1 MKKLKIKRLQ
11 LSKQK
16 PSCPWSHCYQEAC
29 LTHKERRDL
38 KGHLKISFNLH
49 NIVEV
54 YVPTTGKDIHNLN
67 DPPKGK
73 QRKEGVFLSIICG
86 IHTMS

>member
-1 MKKLKIKRLQ
+1 MIFLGGL
-11 LSKQK
+11 LSLFFLYELGK
-16 PSCPWSHCYQEAC
+16 
-29 LTHKERRDL
+29 
-38 KGHLKISFNLH
+38 LKISFNLH

-54 YVPTTGKDIHNLN
+54 YVSTTGKDIHNLN